1 MTSLYITS
9 VFVVLVLVSYNVQ
22 ELKAQLQVGYYG
34 ASCGM
39 AEYIV
44 KDEVRNTFYRDPG
57 LAAGLVRLH
66 FHDCFVRV
74 SFPNLFSN
82 VSLNHIQ
89 GHNPRFSKKKIQG
102 HKVLLVFQFICTLSP
117 HSHEHSCYTSGF
129 QVLKMCVGYM
139 YSRAVMDQC

>member
-44 KDEVRNTFYRDPG
+44 KDEVRNAFYRDPG

-89 GHNPRFSKKKIQG
+89 GHNPRFSKKIKNTRTQG
-102 HKVLLVFQFICTLSP
+102 FFLFFNLFVLLALTLTNIHAILADFKCSRCVLVTCTL
-117 HSHEHSCYTSGF
+117 G
-129 QVLKMCVGYM
+129 L
-139 YSRAVMDQC
+139 